1 MNPVMNPIDYDPLTS
16 IKNDYRDGLLTQHG
30 YIIKSCEALEVE
42 PLIVDRGWLA
52 GELGIKRNTLTSILS
67 QMKAKGLISK

>member
-1 MNPVMNPIDYDPLTS
+1 MNPIDYDPLTS

-30 YIIKSCEALEVE
+30 YIIKSCQALEVE

-52 GELGIKRNTLTSILS
+52 EELGIKRATLTGILS
-67 QMKAKGLISK
+67 HMKAKGLISK